1 MTTVGSGKYI
11 YQLVE
16 DWAKFPDGMS
26 FGWPASVAT
35 DSQGPGVRVSSG
47 TSSRRFWSS
56 TATAI
61 I

>member
-1 MTTVGSGKYI
+1 MTTVGSGKYT

-35 DSQGPGVRVSSG
+35 DSKDKCTCSSG
-47 TSSRRFWSS
+47 TSSRLSWSS
-56 TATAI
+56 TATAST
-61 I
+61 